1 MGFMD
6 LFKKSSKEGAIPKQ
20 DLEKQIRAMESLA
33 KVFLSSSILRSQ
45 GMGRSE
51 KMASVLR
58 SYKSIFAYFYSDE
71 FKYGSVDSLLNQDER
86 IRYQMVAVGM
96 KNPTNRAAFLR
107 DLPSNW
113 QDVLKVVNLIKIAE
127 PKDISTIQ
135 SDIDAI
141 GNTMLILSNL

>member
-1 MGFMD
+1 MD

-33 KVFLSSSILRSQ
+33 KVFLSSPILRSQ

-58 SYKSIFAYFYSDE
+58 SYKSIFAYFYSNV
-71 FKYGSVDSLLNQDER
+71 FRYGNIDSLLNQDE
-86 IRYQMVAVGM
+86 IFRYQMVASGM
-96 KNPTNRAAFLR
+96 SIPTNRAAFLR

-127 PKDISTIQ
+127 PEGIAAIQ
-135 SDIDAI
+135 SEIDAI
-141 GNTMLILSNL
+141 GNSMLILSRL